1 MGSFR
6 TEVRADRVAVITFDA
21 PGAPVNTLSPA
32 VIDEFEAE
40 VAPVLADAGVRA
52 AVLASAKADTF
63 IGGAD
68 LKALERMASAAE
80 VEALSRRGNALL
92 SRIAASP
99 KPVVAAIHGA
109 ALGGGLEVA
118 LACHYLLASDDPATV
133 LALPEVTLGLLPAGG
148 GTQRLPRRLGLTA
161 ALPLL
166 LTGKSVR
173 ARRARR
179 LGLVDALTTPGGIAE
194 TAARAALLLAEGRLA
209 RRPLPLAARATLA
222 LPARAL
228 ILRAARRQVTARTR
242 GLYPA
247 PPAVLE
253 CVAVG
258 LAHGVERG
266 LEREALWFGRL
277 ATGAPG
283 RNLVGLFHAMQ
294 SLKKAPAPGEPRP
307 VRRLAVLGAGLMG
320 AGVASV
326 SLSACPV
333 VMRDIANA
341 ALASGIAAIA
351 AGLEKQVRSGAL
363 TRTDRDVRFSR
374 LHPTTDLAAVAGC
387 DLVVEAVFEELALKR
402 RVLAEVEGV
411 VSPAAVIASN
421 TSALSIA
428 AIAAGAAH
436 PERVLGMHYF
446 SPVPKMP
453 LLELV
458 VAART
463 APWAVATARAFA
475 VAQGKTVIVVRDAP
489 GFYTTRILAAY
500 LNEAM
505 LLLEEGASIE
515 AVDRALKD
523 FGFPVGPVALIDE
536 VGIDVAAHV
545 AEDLGARFA
554 ERGMAASPLLP
565 RLHAAGFKGRKNRRG
580 FYVYPP
586 PGRKAGKRP
595 NRDAY
600 TALGLGARRAV
611 PPAEIAERMALV
623 MVNEAARCLAEG
635 VIASPRDG
643 DIGAV
648 LGLGFPPFRGG
659 PFHHVDATG
668 AAAVTGRLAAL
679 ADRLGARFAPAP
691 PLLESATAGTPFF
704 PAAGGAASDP
714 RGAQAR

>member
-21 PGAPVNTLSPA
+21 PGSPVNTLSPA

-40 VAPVLADAGVRA
+40 VAPVLADDRVRA

-63 IGGAD
+63 IAGAD
-68 LKALERMASAAE
+68 LKALDRMASAAE
-80 VEALSRRGNALL
+80 VEAMSRRGNALL

-109 ALGGGLEVA
+109 ALGGGFEVA

-148 GTQRLPRRLGLTA
+148 GTQRLPRRLGLAA

-166 LTGKSVR
+166 LTGKRVR
-173 ARRARR
+173 ARQARR

-194 TAARAALLLAEGRLA
+194 TAARAALMLAEGTLA

-222 LPARAL
+222 LPVRAF
-228 ILRAARRQVTARTR
+228 ILRAARRQVAARTR

-266 LEREALWFGRL
+266 LEREAFWFGQL
-277 ATGAPG
+277 VTGAPG

-294 SLKKAPAPGEPRP
+294 ALKKAPAPAEPRP
-307 VRRLAVLGAGLMG
+307 VRRLAVLGAGFMG
-320 AGVASV
+320 SGVASV
-326 SLSACPV
+326 SLSHCPV
-333 VMRDIANA
+333 VMRDVSDV
-341 ALASGIAAIA
+341 ALAPGIKAV
-351 AGLEKQVRSGAL
+351 AGGLDKQVRSGAL
-363 TRTDRDVRFSR
+363 TRAGRDVRYSR
-374 LHPTTDLAAVAGC
+374 LCPTTDLAAIAGC
-387 DLVVEAVFEELALKR
+387 DLVVEAVFEDLDLKR
-402 RVLAEVEGV
+402 RVLAEVEGA
-411 VSPAAVIASN
+411 VSPEAVFASN

-458 VAART
+458 VAERT

-475 VAQGKTVIVVRDAP
+475 VAQGKTVVVVKDAP

-505 LLLEEGASIE
+505 LLLEEGAAIE
-515 AVDRALKD
+515 VVDSALKD
-523 FGFPVGPVALIDE
+523 FGFPVGPIALIDE

-565 RLHAAGFKGRKNRRG
+565 RLLAAGFKGRKNRRG

-586 PGRKAGKRP
+586 PGKKARKRP
-595 NRDAY
+595 NREAY
-600 TALGLGARRAV
+600 TALALGARRAV
-611 PPAEIAERMALV
+611 PATEIAERMALM
-623 MVNEAARCLAEG
+623 MVNEAARCLAEE

-643 DIGAV
+643 DVGAV

-659 PFHHVDATG
+659 PFHHVDAVG
-668 AAAVTGRLAAL
+668 AAAVVGRLEAL
-679 ADRLGARFAPAP
+679 AARLGARFAPAP
-691 PLLESATAGTPFF
+691 PLRESAAAGTPFF
-704 PAAGGAASDP
+704 G
-714 RGAQAR
+714 R